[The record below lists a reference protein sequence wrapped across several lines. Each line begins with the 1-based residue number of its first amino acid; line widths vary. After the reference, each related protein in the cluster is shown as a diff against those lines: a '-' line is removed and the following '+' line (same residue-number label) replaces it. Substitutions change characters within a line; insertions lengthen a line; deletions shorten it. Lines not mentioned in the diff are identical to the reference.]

1 MDPEYAAMIQRK
13 REMGRHIPRRNRS
26 AFQFYV
32 AANLYD
38 ASNPEVKRR
47 WKNLH
52 QPNKS
57 VYFFEA
63 SIDFTRYKNAYN
75 ICQELQRQMPRCERY
90 VRDDPVPTEFLPT
103 GYEPIVINPPI
114 EVDEE
119 SNRKMDMMLGVAEKP
134 LSWPAT
140 QPWHADDLICYVK
153 SVVPGGYADKVG
165 FKAGDLPFLFYGG
178 NHEKD
183 GEEVYTLIMIEVM
196 LQILARLPCKIY
208 VLRSN
213 VQGAIR
219 PHPIAGELGEMG
231 DSMAAA
237 ST

>member
-13 REMGRHIPRRNRS
+13 RQIGRNCPRCNQS
-26 AFQFYV
+26 AFHFY
-32 AANLYD
+32 AAENLYD
-38 ASNPEVKRR
+38 VSNPEVKRR
-47 WKNLH
+47 WKNLP

-63 SIDFTRYKNAYN
+63 SIDYTRYKNEYN
-75 ICQELQRQMPRCERY
+75 IYQEAKYNYPRREMY

-114 EVDEE
+114 EIEEE

-153 SVVPGGYADKVG
+153 SVVPGGYADRVG

-183 GEEVYTLIMIEVM
+183 GNEVYTLISIEVM
-196 LQILARLPCKIY
+196 LQILACQPCKIY

-219 PHPIAGELGEMG
+219 PHPNAGELGKMS
-231 DSMAAA
+231 DSMIAA